1 MNLES
6 TRTPNLNRLG
16 AVYGLLW
23 GAVALAIL
31 KLIGSSGEEV
41 ARQTGWYLLGS
52 IPTGILVTHLL
63 AGRLGKTKAWKVWT
77 YGPAALL
84 LGTLIFA
91 ACMLVVFAGYEF
103 CRDLTLGERGVLESL
118 QGLRFRDSLIMFWWY
133 PFYGFAAILPIF
145 LAVGNCWDLR
155 RRMMPAS
162 SCPQP

>member
-1 MNLES
+1 MENL
-6 TRTPNLNRLG
+6 RTPNLNRLG

-23 GAVALAIL
+23 GMVALAVL
-31 KLIGSSGEEV
+31 KSLGGDFL
-41 ARQTGWYLLGS
+41 RMTGWYLLGS
-52 IPTGILVTHLL
+52 IPTGILVTRLL

-91 ACMLVVFAGYEF
+91 ACMLVVVAGVEF
-103 CRDLTLGERGVLESL
+103 TRDLTWRGVTGAL
-118 QGLRFRDSLIMFWWY
+118 QGLRFHDSLILFFWF
-133 PFYGFAAILPIF
+133 PFFGFVTIVPIF

-162 SCPQP
+162 S